1 MMCKYLTFQLL
12 AIYLIVKIIV
22 LIKVRQ
28 HCKSMVGALMV
39 KRNFNMH
46 FREIV
51 QNKST
56 QITTT
61 KFTTSIEYFLGQ
73 QCYVT
78 FKGNGSKQ
86 KF

>member
-1 MMCKYLTFQLL
+1 MCKYLIFQLL
-12 AIYLIVKIIV
+12 AIYLVVKIIV

-28 HCKSMVGALMV
+28 RCKSMVGALMV

-61 KFTTSIEYFLGQ
+61 KFTASIY
-73 QCYVT
+73 
-78 FKGNGSKQ
+78 KN
-86 KF
+86 

>member
-1 MMCKYLTFQLL
+1 MVCKYLTFQLL

-61 KFTTSIEYFLGQ
+61 KFTA
-73 QCYVT
+73 
-78 FKGNGSKQ
+78 
-86 KF
+86 